1 MRRWLLFTVAA
12 CGLTSV
18 AAPQPVRN
26 PFWPV
31 GYEGKR
37 AVISP
42 VPRVRKAPEPPKV
55 QPKPAAKPAVQE
67 EAKIPTGAATVAEWE
82 MACGQVKVGVVM
94 RARQKG
100 GAERA
105 SVIFNGRV
113 CNVGEEVKAVSNH
126 RVFVWRFAGIG
137 EGGVVRL
144 IRVRTEPFVE
154 KPSLERTSKG
164 VFDFFKKSK

>member
-1 MRRWLLFTVAA
+1 MRHALLLIVVA
-12 CGLTSV
+12 CGFASL

-37 AVISP
+37 AVISA
-42 VPRVRKAPEPPKV
+42 VPRVRKAPEPVKTTPKV
-55 QPKPAAKPAVQE
+55 VAKPTVQE

-100 GAERA
+100 GTERA

-144 IRVRTEPFVE
+144 VRVRTEPFVE

-164 VFDFFKKSK
+164 VFDFFRKSK